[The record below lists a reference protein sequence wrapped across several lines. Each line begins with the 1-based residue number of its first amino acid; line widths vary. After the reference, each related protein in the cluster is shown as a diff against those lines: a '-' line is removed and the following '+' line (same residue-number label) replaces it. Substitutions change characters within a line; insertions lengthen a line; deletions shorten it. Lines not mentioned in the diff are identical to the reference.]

1 MQDQQQEVSLQ
12 DYLRVL
18 RKRKGII
25 IFCALIIPLGV
36 YIWCCISTPIYESS
50 ITIWVEKSQ
59 PTFSFFNPE
68 YGTLPGVVTS
78 QLQTQCEILKS
89 RSILSKVIQRIPN
102 LYDEMF
108 KDIKDINK
116 LEALKV
122 NKLRKNILVKT
133 IRGTELIEVKVCDPL
148 PERAQKIANILGEL
162 LVELNLKFRRNEAKN
177 LYEFTASQLK
187 KAKERLSKAE
197 SALKNY
203 KEKTGIALLS
213 EEARANIEKIVRLES
228 MLAEVETNKG
238 AMVAKLKEIKSR
250 LAQQC
255 GRIVFSTDSIKNPK
269 VVKLKKRLEREEI
282 RLSSLKNNLGVNHSK
297 IKEQEQ
303 IIEALKDE
311 LNQEI
316 ATLFGQRISAIAP
329 SIPDIAKPTHQQL
342 LMSLVS
348 LETELCSIEAKEK
361 GLRKLLQKE
370 SKKLSDL
377 PKKELTLAR
386 LTRDAEVGEKIYTL
400 LLKKNEEARIAEAI
414 EVGNIHIVDPASK
427 PLSPIK
433 PKKKLNTL
441 IGAVLG
447 LFLGIGLAFLREHF
461 DVSIKSVEDVEEIV
475 GIPVIGFIPNIKE

>member
-1 MQDQQQEVSLQ
+1 
-12 DYLRVL
+12 
-18 RKRKGII
+18 
-25 IFCALIIPLGV
+25 
-36 YIWCCISTPIYESS
+36 
-50 ITIWVEKSQ
+50 
-59 PTFSFFNPE
+59 
-68 YGTLPGVVTS
+68 
-78 QLQTQCEILKS
+78 
-89 RSILSKVIQRIPN
+89 
-102 LYDEMF
+102 
-108 KDIKDINK
+108 
-116 LEALKV
+116 
-122 NKLRKNILVKT
+122 
-133 IRGTELIEVKVCDPL
+133 
-148 PERAQKIANILGEL
+148 
-162 LVELNLKFRRNEAKN
+162 VELNLKFRRNEAKN